1 MSVTTGTKVEFSL
14 GFDGMHTFANDD
26 SVQFKYGTGL
36 YKSMSSGGGL
46 GAYVLTKLINM
57 AMPKGKG
64 SEVLSG
70 FSSNVASS
78 THYDVSFTFAYDFST
93 SDEPNIAGHP
103 SDVIIGGGVDL
114 IVTEGYLGEMSCF
127 LIFAC

>member
-26 SVQFKYGTGL
+26 SLEINVALGGVL
-36 YKSMSSGGGL
+36 DVSIGGGL
-46 GAYVLTKLINM
+46 GAIVLDNTLHSTILQGRGASVLTR
-57 AMPKGKG
+57 
-64 SEVLSG
+64 